1 MAYPTS
7 APRSDEIIDA
17 SSLSPG
23 PTRIDAPETR
33 RVQDMRAMQLRLR
46 FARPSESLALDH
58 EADSW
63 SETPRGQAAECS
75 GEEAEVSQSRV
86 PSVKSLSEHGPRDM
100 IHSPAP
106 DNDFEAHNQLRP
118 TLRVSPKAMA
128 GETVRGPAA
137 ASTLPLECPVG
148 RTIGV
153 LQHRGARGELA

>member
-1 MAYPTS
+1 
-7 APRSDEIIDA
+7 
-17 SSLSPG
+17 
-23 PTRIDAPETR
+23 
-33 RVQDMRAMQLRLR
+33 MQLRLR

-63 SETPRGQAAECS
+63 SETPRGQDAECS

-86 PSVKSLSEHGPRDM
+86 PSVTENRPRDT
-100 IHSPAP
+100 IHSPTP
-106 DNDFEAHNQLRP
+106 GNDFTEHRLRP
-118 TLRVSPKAMA
+118 ALRASPKAMA

>member
-1 MAYPTS
+1 
-7 APRSDEIIDA
+7 
-17 SSLSPG
+17 
-23 PTRIDAPETR
+23 
-33 RVQDMRAMQLRLR
+33 MQLRLR

-63 SETPRGQAAECS
+63 SETPRGQDAEGS
-75 GEEAEVSQSRV
+75 GEEAEASQSRV
-86 PSVKSLSEHGPRDM
+86 PSVKSLSEHEPRDM

-106 DNDFEAHNQLRP
+106 GNDFTEHRLRP
-118 TLRVSPKAMA
+118 ALRASPKALA

-153 LQHRGARGELA
+153 LQYRGARGELA